1 MNTANELTQV
11 LSIRRIS
18 SLGFGTKVAVR
29 VEHEGRVRTLALGR
43 DEPIEGLGHAG
54 ARAIRDAIEEYED
67 AWDALDVEGRMR
79 LLWQETNEH
88 LVYRT
93 RRTEEAILS
102 AVPEVRR
109 AQETDRRQAA
119 DTSDLLEAVE
129 RENKVE
135 RERTMLLEF
144 IQLVLGNSVLHRWER
159 EDENAE
165 FLALHERNLREQ
177 ADGEADGEAEGSAP
191 RRTVWSSNAKLID
204 PNQPSQRRND

>member
-1 MNTANELTQV
+1 MNTHSDTTRI
-11 LSIRRIS
+11 LSIRRVG

-43 DEPIEGLGHAG
+43 EDAIEGFGRAG

-67 AWDALDVEGRMR
+67 AWDALDTEGRMR

-88 LVYRT
+88 LAYRT
-93 RRTEEAILS
+93 RRTEEAILA

-109 AQETDRRQAA
+109 AQETEPPQAA
-119 DTSDLLEAVE
+119 DTSELLEAVE
-129 RENKVE
+129 RESKVE
-135 RERTMLLEF
+135 RERAALLGF

-165 FLALHERNLREQ
+165 FLALYEGNLRDER
-177 ADGEADGEAEGSAP
+177 EGAVEEGASP
-191 RRTVWSSNAKLID
+191 EGRTVWSSNSKLID

>member
-1 MNTANELTQV
+1 MNTANERTRI
-11 LSIRRIS
+11 LSIRRVS

-43 DEPIEGLGHAG
+43 DEPIEGFGRAG
-54 ARAIRDAIEEYED
+54 ARVIRDAIEEYED
-67 AWDALDVEGRMR
+67 AWDALDTEGRMR

-88 LVYRT
+88 IVYRA
-93 RRTEEAILS
+93 RRTEEAILA

-109 AQETDRRQAA
+109 AQETEPPQAA

-129 RENKVE
+129 REGKVE
-135 RERTMLLEF
+135 SERAELLGF

-165 FLALHERNLREQ
+165 FLALYERNLHDEQ
-177 ADGEADGEAEGSAP
+177 GGAGETGTAAEG
-191 RRTVWSSNAKLID
+191 RTVWSSNSKLID